1 MSFSYMPSSNI
12 GKYLY
17 IQTVR
22 DFLSDKKVY
31 GQMKQEAEE
40 WKSSFS
46 KSELSSWEGNIKALK
61 DLFKMASKKSVAFMD
76 CLVMIE
82 VCISEDLRADCMIIG
97 KNVKQEA
104 MVVVMELKQWSDDFI
119 TKPECEE
126 EIRAG
131 KVTTNYLHDRLR
143 LHPSRQVSDYRW
155 HLSSSP
161 SFQNSEVHHAGMA
174 YCYNCDREM
183 QTYKVL
189 YDKAYDDYIK
199 ECKLYT
205 RKTKESLVK
214 SLLSNLQYG
223 CGQEVYDSLN
233 STSLL

>member
-1 MSFSYMPSSNI
+1 MPSSNI

-31 GQMKQEAEE
+31 GQMKQEAEK

-46 KSELSSWEGNIKALK
+46 NSELSSWEGNIKALK
-61 DLFKMASKKSVAFMD
+61 DLFRMASKKSIEFMN

-82 VCISEDLRADCMIIG
+82 VCISEDLRADCIIIG
-97 KNVKQEA
+97 KNVRQEA
-104 MVVVMELKQWSDDFI
+104 MVVVMELKQWSENFI
-119 TKPECEE
+119 TKPESEE
-126 EIRAG
+126 DVRAG
-131 KVTTNYLHDRLR
+131 KVITNYPCDRLR

-161 SFQNSEVHHAGMA
+161 SFQNCEINHAGMA
-174 YCYNCDREM
+174 YCYNCEKGM

-189 YDKAYDDYIK
+189 YDKAYDDYLK

-205 RKTKESLVK
+205 RKTKNNLVK
-214 SLLSNLQYG
+214 SLLSNLHNG
-223 CGQEVYDSLN
+223 CGQEVYNRIN
-233 STSLL
+233 STS